1 MSDQKDLIPKSACMP
16 LIYHFSSEGMAFAL
30 TAKDNIGSGLA
41 ILIAMIVR
49 VVPMK
54 LGYAQILSKSG
65 LRSAGF
71 KSTRRNKVE
80 NGRRFPP

>member
-1 MSDQKDLIPKSACMP
+1 
-16 LIYHFSSEGMAFAL
+16 MAFAL

-65 LRSAGF
+65 LRSRGF
-71 KSTRRNKVE
+71 ETKAPLGEPK
-80 NGRRFPP
+80 